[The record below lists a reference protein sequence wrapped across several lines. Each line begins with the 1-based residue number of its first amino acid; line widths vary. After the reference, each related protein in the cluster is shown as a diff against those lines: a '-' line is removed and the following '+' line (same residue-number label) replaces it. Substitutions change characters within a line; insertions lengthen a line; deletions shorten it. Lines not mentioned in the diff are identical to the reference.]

1 MKRVKSGRNFRRK
14 EPTQK
19 MRESR
24 YDSYHTTKKL
34 SGPTLCTQ
42 CGAVFAKGRWS
53 WQEKPVEFGKTV
65 CPACQRIED
74 QYPAGIIHLNGEFM
88 NSNRKEILQ
97 LIRNTERVEKSEH
110 PMERVMAINVN
121 HTFTEVLTTG
131 THLAR
136 RIGKHLQ
143 NSYQGELNINF
154 EGENF
159 VRIYWNR

>member
-1 MKRVKSGRNFRRK
+1 
-14 EPTQK
+14 
-19 MRESR
+19 
-24 YDSYHTTKKL
+24 
-34 SGPTLCTQ
+34 
-42 CGAVFAKGRWS
+42 
-53 WQEKPVEFGKTV
+53 
-65 CPACQRIED
+65 
-74 QYPAGIIHLNGEFM
+74 
-88 NSNRKEILQ
+88 
-97 LIRNTERVEKSEH
+97 
-110 PMERVMAINVN
+110 MERVMAINVN

>member
-97 LIRNTERVEKSEH
+97 LIRNTERVEK
-110 PMERVMAINVN
+110 VN
-121 HTFTEVLTTG
+121 IRWRESW
-131 THLAR
+131 R
-136 RIGKHLQ
+136 
-143 NSYQGELNINF
+143 SM
-154 EGENF
+154 
-159 VRIYWNR
+159 